1 MKSLALLVAAI
12 MTFSSPILAAP
23 FSPSGPCPDTCP
35 LVQEKVDAILNG
47 KLDAS
52 ACCPH
57 GMCKRDV
64 VIRVGK

>member
-1 MKSLALLVAAI
+1 MKSIALLVAAI
-12 MTFSSPILAAP
+12 MACASPILAAP
-23 FSPSGPCPDTCP
+23 LSPSGPCPD
-35 LVQEKVDAILNG
+35 EKVDAILNG